1 MKKVLGILDCH
12 NSCSLGELTADR
24 PLASV
29 SFLGRYAFMDF
40 PLSNFCNSGI
50 DNVGILVK
58 DHQRSILKH
67 MGNMMSWVNNT
78 KSGRINIFY
87 NEKGQMNPYYNTDIN
102 NIKEN
107 DWVILKSDADYIV
120 FQSADVVTNMD
131 LSVFIEEH
139 IERGEEITAIYKEVD
154 DADKAFIG
162 CNVYEIDSD
171 SYVLN
176 ATPNDGKNKKAKV
189 ALGTWIINR
198 SALNRILEESAKVDA
213 RWGMKDMIGY
223 CAEKGIFNV
232 HAVPFNGYVRRMD
245 SLQHYV
251 EYSFELLN
259 PEVAA
264 QLFPLDRPIYTQT
277 YDTPPAIYGETGG
290 ARNSFVSN
298 GAIIE
303 GQVENSIICREVK
316 IGKGSFIKNSI
327 ILSDTVI
334 GERVV
339 LDNVVIDK
347 YSKVSDRHEVKGDK
361 DNPIYLKQGARI

>member
-1 MKKVLGILDCH
+1 MKRVLGILDCH
-12 NSCSLGELTADR
+12 NSCTLGELTSDR

-87 NEKGQMNPYYNTDIN
+87 NEKGQMNPLYNTDIN

-107 DWVILKSDADYIV
+107 DWVILKSDAEYIV
-120 FQSADVVTNMD
+120 FQSADMITNMD
-131 LSVFIEEH
+131 ISVFLEEH
-139 IERGEEITAIYKEVD
+139 IERGEEVTGIYKDVD
-154 DADKAFIG
+154 DADVAFIG
-162 CNVYEIDSD
+162 CNTYNIDSD
-171 SYVLN
+171 SYVIDVYQN
-176 ATPNDGKNKKAKV
+176 KGESKKAKV
-189 ALGTWIINR
+189 ALGTWIVNR
-198 SALNRILEESAKVDA
+198 DTLNRILEEAEKVDA
-213 RWGMKDMIGY
+213 SWGMKELLAY
-223 CAEKGIFNV
+223 CAEKGIFNI
-232 HAVPFNGYVRRMD
+232 HAVPYKGYARRID
-245 SLQHYV
+245 SIEHYI
-251 EYSFELLN
+251 EYSFELLK

-303 GQVENSIICREVK
+303 GQVENSIICRGVK
-316 IGKGSFIKNSI
+316 VGKGSFIKNSI
-327 ILSDTVI
+327 IFSDTKI

-339 LDNVVIDK
+339 LDNVLIDK
-347 YSKVSDRHEVKGDK
+347 YSKVNDHHEIKGDK
-361 DNPIYLKQGARI
+361 EQPIYFKQGARI

>member
-12 NSCSLGELTADR
+12 NSCNLGELTADR

-87 NEKGQMNPYYNTDIN
+87 NEKGQMNPRYNTDLN

-107 DWVILKSDADYIV
+107 DWVILKSDAEYIV
-120 FQSADVVTNMD
+120 FQSADVITNMD
-131 LSVFIEEH
+131 LSPLLEEH
-139 IERGEEITAIYKEVD
+139 IERGDELTVVYKEVH
-154 DADKAFIG
+154 DADEAFIG
-162 CNVYEIDSD
+162 CNTYEIDSD
-171 SYVLN
+171 SYVIST
-176 ATPNDGKNKKAKV
+176 TPNDGSKKVAKV
-189 ALGTWIINR
+189 ALGTWIVNR
-198 SALNRILEESAKVDA
+198 NTLHRIIEEAEKVDA
-213 RWGMKDMIGY
+213 SWGMKEMIGY
-223 CAEKGIFNV
+223 IAEKGIV
-232 HAVPFNGYVRRMD
+232 DIHAIPYTGYVRRMD
-245 SLQHYV
+245 SLEHYV
-251 EYSFELLN
+251 KYSFELLN
-259 PEVAA
+259 PDVAKM
-264 QLFPLDRPIYTQT
+264 LFPLERPIYTQT

-290 ARNSFVSN
+290 AKNSFVSN

-303 GQVENSIICREVK
+303 GRVENSIVCREVT
-316 IGKGSFIKNSI
+316 IGKGTVIKNSI
-327 ILSDTVI
+327 ILAETKI
-334 GERVV
+334 GEGVT

-347 YSKVSDRHEVKGDK
+347 YSRVNDHHEIKGDK
-361 DNPIYLKQGARI
+361 DHPIYLKQGARI